1 MRQSQTAAT
10 DSFLAIDAFVLH
22 KSRLCMSFLFPLLK
36 PMRILPCLLL
46 VISPAML
53 IGAPGLTIY
62 NQNFAAVR
70 DTIPLD
76 LKQGEN
82 DVKYY
87 P

>member
-1 MRQSQTAAT
+1 
-10 DSFLAIDAFVLH
+10 
-22 KSRLCMSFLFPLLK
+22 
-36 PMRILPCLLL
+36 MRILSALLL
-46 VISPAML
+46 AVSPAL
-53 IGAPGLTIY
+53 ASPGLTIY